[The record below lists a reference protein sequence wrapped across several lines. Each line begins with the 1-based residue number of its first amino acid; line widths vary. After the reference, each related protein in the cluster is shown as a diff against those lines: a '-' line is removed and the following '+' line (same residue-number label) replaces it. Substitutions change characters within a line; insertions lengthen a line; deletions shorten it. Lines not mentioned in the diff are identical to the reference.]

1 MGHALHHIHIK
12 SRDPEAS
19 AEWWVDMFGG
29 TRLPDFHFKTMWFTP
44 VEFDGVQLN
53 ITTPA
58 PGEDDSI
65 KDPPAIPY
73 LGLEHLGIL
82 TSDLEADLARFR
94 EQGLKV
100 DGPRPGARRCPGRRP
115 VTRGPQPPLIR
126 AYELRSQYG
135 PRFACDQRS
144 HQVWARWR
152 AITGWPARAR

>member
-1 MGHALHHIHIK
+1 MGYTLHHIHIK
-12 SRDPEAS
+12 SRDPETS

-65 KDPPAIPY
+65 DDPPPIPY
-73 LGLEHLGIL
+73 LGLEHIGIL

-100 DGPRPGARRCPGRRP
+100 DGPRPGAGGFTIAFVETPDG
-115 VTRGPQPPLIR
+115 VTL
-126 AYELRSQYG
+126 ELLQEK
-135 PRFACDQRS
+135 
-144 HQVWARWR
+144 
-152 AITGWPARAR
+152 